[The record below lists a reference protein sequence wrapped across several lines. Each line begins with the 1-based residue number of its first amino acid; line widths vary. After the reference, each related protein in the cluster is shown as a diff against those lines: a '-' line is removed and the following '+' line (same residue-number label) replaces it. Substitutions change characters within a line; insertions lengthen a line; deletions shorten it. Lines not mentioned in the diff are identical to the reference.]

1 MDGKTASTA
10 SIDLNNI
17 YTFSKY
23 KETSFTK
30 FIHLIHLKKQ
40 KMSQYLAF

>member
-17 YTFSKY
+17 YTFPKY
-23 KETSFTK
+23 KETSFIK
-30 FIHLIHLKKQ
+30 FFLLYHLIHLI
-40 KMSQYLAF
+40 KMP